1 MSFLVDAPWQ
11 VLNGYAVARVVPNAN
26 AQRALEVAID
36 AAFLAVSVPMYLN
49 AAWTEPIWRPTGSQ
63 SGRDWMI
70 NSRVFRFEHRR
81 PSWRTHLLSGAIFAT
96 YPLWLH
102 LGLALGR
109 RTATKG

>member
-11 VLNGYAVARVVPNAN
+11 LANGYALGRVSRNEKVA
-26 AQRALEVAID
+26 RALEVAID
-36 AAFLAVSVPMYLN
+36 VTFLAVSVPMYLN
-49 AAWTEPIWRPTGSQ
+49 MECTEPIWKPTGAE